1 MKETLETDKEIIE
14 RLTNKILSLE
24 EQLSDENKYKVL
36 YQDLI
41 VKYKA
46 LEDKIE
52 KQSILLDKYEKSE
65 KIQKY
70 TDSFLNKFNFKTPE
84 ELEQFIINN
93 LNKSSISNT
102 IENPLYIS
110 LKKENEELKKSIQEL
125 KSKDDSNKI
134 NIDMESI
141 EKNIEEKLNK
151 KYENIFKQKI
161 NDLENYNKKLIN
173 DNKELLEKINTGI
186 PSPSTSEEIKNIKVR
201 KTKDNKNKK
210 NNLLCSNCNK
220 EEIDKNNNKEKCI
233 NCFTLDIHEKI
244 KNKLSFEKVD
254 KSIKGHEAIN
264 ALINKNYRNMEI
276 YFDIHKKAMVAELD
290 TIEYNDLI
298 HDIIKKNK
306 DETSITRLKNKIK
319 RSSTLLQEFGDK
331 LQYINISTKYLGY
344 MTKIEFN
351 VLYNYLKDLFNEGN
365 NNKNQND
372 ALDYPCKNES
382 CNDYVIAENTF
393 CEDCSPYVRVCIEC
407 EEEFSDEFTNCKKC
421 LDCRSESDEENEVE

>member
-14 RLTNKILSLE
+14 ILTNKILSLE

-52 KQSILLDKYEKSE
+52 KQSILLDKYEKSEKRVGILEFKNSEEYKIMNDKIVSLE

-298 HDIIKKNK
+298 H
-306 DETSITRLKNKIK
+306 
-319 RSSTLLQEFGDK
+319 
-331 LQYINISTKYLGY
+331 
-344 MTKIEFN
+344 
-351 VLYNYLKDLFNEGN
+351 V
-365 NNKNQND
+365 
-372 ALDYPCKNES
+372 
-382 CNDYVIAENTF
+382 
-393 CEDCSPYVRVCIEC
+393 
-407 EEEFSDEFTNCKKC
+407 
-421 LDCRSESDEENEVE
+421 